1 MFGGDWRWWLDRF
14 ALGLSTYSR
23 RRRRQRKLALAV
35 SAECGSAEMLES
47 RLLLSATS
55 GTHLVFS
62 VQPTDTTAGTSFSVS
77 VSVENSSGSVVTTND
92 STIRLTILGRGR
104 FGGDGHTMTATAVD
118 GVAMF
123 NDLTLDK
130 AGTYTLEASI
140 GHRHRVMS
148 DSFTVSPDTSGS
160 EKLVFLG
167 RDSQYGQ
174 VNEPLRNV
182 SVAVEDQYGNV
193 IKTDDST
200 VTLSINSGPTTSFA
214 SGVPSPNTE
223 STTNGVAKFNNV
235 TFDTAGTYT
244 LSASDSN
251 SEVSSA
257 ISDSI
262 TINDQGQHSWGEWH
276 HHDGGFDFG
285 FRS

>member
-1 MFGGDWRWWLDRF
+1 MLGKEWRGWLVRF
-14 ALGLSTYSR
+14 ARRVSQGTR
-23 RRRRQRKLALAV
+23 RRHRRTNSPSPISAECV
-35 SAECGSAEMLES
+35 SAEALES
-47 RLLLSATS
+47 RVLLSATS
-55 GTHLVFS
+55 ATHLVFS
-62 VQPTDTTAGTSFSVS
+62 VQPANTTAGSSFSVS
-77 VSVENSSGSVVTTND
+77 VSVEDSSGTVVTSND

-118 GVAMF
+118 GVANF
-123 NDLTLDK
+123 NDITLDN
-130 AGTYTLEASI
+130 AGTYSLEASI

-160 EKLVFLG
+160 EKLAFLG

-174 VNEPLRNV
+174 VNEPLRSV

-193 IKTDDST
+193 IKTDSST

-214 SGVPSPNTE
+214 SGVPSPYTE
-223 STTNGVAKFNNV
+223 STVNGVAKFNNV

-244 LSASDSN
+244 LSASDSE

-257 ISDSI
+257 VSDSI
-262 TINDQGQHSWGEWH
+262 TINTHGQHSGDWH
-276 HHDGGFDFG
+276 HHDGGFDFRDR
-285 FRS
+285 F

>member
-1 MFGGDWRWWLDRF
+1 
-14 ALGLSTYSR
+14 
-23 RRRRQRKLALAV
+23 
-35 SAECGSAEMLES
+35 MLES

-62 VQPTDTTAGTSFSVS
+62 VPPTDTTAGTSFSVS
-77 VSVENSSGSVVTTND
+77 VSVEDSSGSVVTTND
-92 STIRLTILGRGR
+92 STVRLTILGRGR
-104 FGGDGHTMTATAVD
+104 FGGDGHTMTATASD
-118 GVAMF
+118 GVAVF

-130 AGTYTLEASI
+130 AGSYTLEASI

-160 EKLVFLG
+160 EKLAFLG
-167 RDSQYGQ
+167 SDSSYGQTPYGQTQYGRT
-174 VNEPLRNV
+174 NEPLRNV
-182 SVAVEDQYGNV
+182 SVAVEDQFGNV
-193 IKTDDST
+193 IKTDSST

-214 SGVPSPNTE
+214 SGVPSPYTA
-223 STTNGVAKFNNV
+223 STVNGIAKFNNV

-251 SEVSSA
+251 DEVSSA

-262 TINDQGQHSWGEWH
+262 TINDHGQRGSGEWH

-285 FRS
+285 DRF

>member
-1 MFGGDWRWWLDRF
+1 MLGKEWRRWLLRF
-14 ALGLSTYSR
+14 APALTAKAR
-23 RRRRQRKLALAV
+23 RRRRQASGQSPI
-35 SAECGSAEMLES
+35 SAECVSTEELES

-55 GTHLVFS
+55 ATHLVFS
-62 VQPTDTTAGTSFSVS
+62 VQPTNTTAGSSFSVS
-77 VSVENSSGSVVTTND
+77 VSVEDSCGSVVTSND

-104 FGGDGHTMTATAVD
+104 FAGDGHTMTATAVD
-118 GVAMF
+118 GVANF

-148 DSFTVSPDTSGS
+148 NSFMVSPDTSGP

-174 VNEPLRNV
+174 VNQPLRNV

-214 SGVPSPNTE
+214 SGVPSPYTQN
-223 STTNGVAKFNNV
+223 TTNGVARFDNV
-235 TFDTAGTYT
+235 TFDTTGTYT
-244 LSASDSN
+244 LGASDSN

-257 ISDSI
+257 ISNSI
-262 TINDQGQHSWGEWH
+262 TINAQGQHSGEWH

-285 FRS
+285 FRF

>member
-1 MFGGDWRWWLDRF
+1 
-14 ALGLSTYSR
+14 
-23 RRRRQRKLALAV
+23 LAI
-35 SAECGSAEMLES
+35 SAECGSAETLES

-62 VQPTDTTAGTSFSVS
+62 VQPTNTTAGSSFSVS
-77 VSVENSSGSVVTTND
+77 VSVEDSSGSVVTTND

-104 FGGDGHTMTATAVD
+104 FGGDGHTMTATAAS

-148 DSFTVSPDTSGS
+148 DSFTVSPDTSGP

-167 RDSQYGQ
+167 RDSQYGT

-193 IKTDDST
+193 LKTDSST

-214 SGVPSPNTE
+214 SGVPSPYTE
-223 STTNGVAKFNNV
+223 STTNGVAKFDNV
-235 TFDTAGTYT
+235 SFDTTGTYT

-251 SEVSSA
+251 SAVSSA
-257 ISDSI
+257 ISNSI
-262 TINDQGQHSWGEWH
+262 TINSQGQHSGGEWH
-276 HHDGGFDFG
+276 NHDGGFDYG
-285 FRS
+285 FRF

>member
-1 MFGGDWRWWLDRF
+1 MFGSDWRWWLDRF
-14 ALGLSTYSR
+14 ALGLSTCAR
-23 RRRRQRKLALAV
+23 RRHRQRKIALAV
-35 SAECGSAEMLES
+35 SAECGSAETLES

-55 GTHLVFS
+55 GTHLVFT
-62 VQPTDTTAGTSFSVS
+62 VQPTNTTAGSSFSVS
-77 VSVENSSGSVVTTND
+77 VSVEDASGSVVMTND
-92 STIRLTILGRGR
+92 STVRLTILGRGR
-104 FGGDGHTMTATAVD
+104 FGGDGHTMTSTAVD
-118 GVAMF
+118 GVAIF

-130 AGTYTLEASI
+130 AGTHTLEASI

-148 DSFTVSPDTSGS
+148 DSFTVSPDTTGS

-167 RDSQYGQ
+167 RDSQYGR

-193 IKTDDST
+193 IKTDSST

-214 SGVPSPNTE
+214 GGVPSPYTE

-235 TFDTAGTYT
+235 TFDMAGTYT

-262 TINDQGQHSWGEWH
+262 TINTHGQNRGDWH

-285 FRS
+285 YRF

>member
-1 MFGGDWRWWLDRF
+1 M
-14 ALGLSTYSR
+14 
-23 RRRRQRKLALAV
+23 
-35 SAECGSAEMLES
+35 
-47 RLLLSATS
+47 LLSATS

-62 VQPTDTTAGTSFSVS
+62 VQPTDTTAGSSFSVS
-77 VSVENSSGSVVTTND
+77 VSVENSSGTVVMTND

-104 FGGDGHTMTATAVD
+104 FGGDGHTMTKTAVD
-118 GVAMF
+118 GVATF
-123 NDLTLDK
+123 NDVTLDK

-148 DSFTVSPDTSGS
+148 NSFTVSPDTSGP

-182 SVAVEDQYGNV
+182 SVGVEDQYGNV
-193 IKTDDST
+193 VKTDSST

-214 SGVPSPNTE
+214 SGVPSPYTQ
-223 STTNGVAKFNNV
+223 SASNGVARFDNV

-251 SEVSSA
+251 SAVSSA
-257 ISDSI
+257 ISNSI
-262 TINDQGQHSWGEWH
+262 TINSQGQHNGDWH

-285 FRS
+285 HRF

>member
-1 MFGGDWRWWLDRF
+1 MFGGEWRWWFGRF
-14 ALGLSTYSR
+14 VPGLISGVR
-23 RRRRQRKLALAV
+23 GRRRQALTSPI
-35 SAECGSAEMLES
+35 SAECGSAEALES

-55 GTHLVFS
+55 ATHLVFS
-62 VQPTDTTAGTSFSVS
+62 VQPTNTNAGSSFSVA
-77 VSVENSSGSVVTTND
+77 VSVEDPSGNVVTSND

-118 GVAMF
+118 GVANF
-123 NDLTLDK
+123 NDITLDK

-167 RDSQYGQ
+167 RDSQYGR

-193 IKTDDST
+193 IKTDSST

-214 SGVPSPNTE
+214 SGVPSPYTE
-223 STTNGVAKFNNV
+223 STANGVARFNNV

-257 ISDSI
+257 VSDSI
-262 TINDQGQHSWGEWH
+262 TINTQGQHSDDWH

-285 FRS
+285 NRF

>member
-1 MFGGDWRWWLDRF
+1 MFGSDWRWWLDRF
-14 ALGLSTYSR
+14 ALGLSTCAR
-23 RRRRQRKLALAV
+23 RRHRQRKIGLAV
-35 SAECGSAEMLES
+35 SAECGSAETLES

-55 GTHLVFS
+55 GTHLAFT
-62 VQPTDTTAGTSFSVS
+62 VQPTNTTAGSSFSVS
-77 VSVENSSGSVVTTND
+77 VSVEDSSGSVLMTND
-92 STIRLTILGRGR
+92 STIRLTVLGRGR

-118 GVAMF
+118 GVAIF

-167 RDSQYGQ
+167 RESQYGR

-182 SVAVEDQYGNV
+182 SIAVEDQYGNV
-193 IKTDDST
+193 IKTDSST

-214 SGVPSPNTE
+214 SGVPSPYTE

-235 TFDTAGTYT
+235 AFDTAGTYT

-262 TINDQGQHSWGEWH
+262 TINTHGQNSGDWH

-285 FRS
+285 DRF